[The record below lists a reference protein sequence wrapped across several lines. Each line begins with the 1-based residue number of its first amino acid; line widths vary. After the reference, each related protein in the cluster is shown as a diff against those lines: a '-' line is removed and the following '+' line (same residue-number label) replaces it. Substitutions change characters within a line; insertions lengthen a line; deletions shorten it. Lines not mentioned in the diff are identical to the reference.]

1 MIDIHTHILPGL
13 DDGAPDWEQAIAMA
27 RAAAAEGITTIV
39 ATPHHANG
47 VYHNEADVVKEA
59 VARFNERMNT
69 EGIPLT
75 VVPGQEIRIHD
86 DLLDAWGRGELL
98 TLGDSRYILLEMP
111 SSQIP
116 SGIWDLLHELRLLG
130 LTAIIAHP
138 ERNAEVNR
146 HPERLAAMIEAGAYA
161 QVTTHSLLGG
171 FGSRIEQAAWSLC
184 RQGLIH
190 IVSSDAHHV
199 DRRGFRMQEAYQRVD
214 QVLGSRI
221 KEIFRQNATSIF
233 YNGSIATVENGEKNG
248 SIWRKI
254 STIFRKC

>member
-86 DLLDAWGRGELL
+86 DLLDAWGRGESHRLFRRVPCGPPRL
-98 TLGDSRYILLEMP
+98 PHARSVSKSRP
-111 SSQIP
+111 
-116 SGIWDLLHELRLLG
+116 
-130 LTAIIAHP
+130 
-138 ERNAEVNR
+138 
-146 HPERLAAMIEAGAYA
+146 
-161 QVTTHSLLGG
+161 
-171 FGSRIEQAAWSLC
+171 
-184 RQGLIH
+184 
-190 IVSSDAHHV
+190 DA
-199 DRRGFRMQEAYQRVD
+199 RE
-214 QVLGSRI
+214 
-221 KEIFRQNATSIF
+221 
-233 YNGSIATVENGEKNG
+233 
-248 SIWRKI
+248 
-254 STIFRKC
+254 